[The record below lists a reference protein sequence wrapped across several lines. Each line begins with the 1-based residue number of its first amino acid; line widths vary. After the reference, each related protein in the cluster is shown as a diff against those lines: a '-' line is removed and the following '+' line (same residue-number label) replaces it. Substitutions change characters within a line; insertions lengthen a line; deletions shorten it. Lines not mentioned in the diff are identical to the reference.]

1 MKDAIMESLSIM
13 ARWIGAFAHYRNVAI
28 LAFGNLIAIFGYAM
42 FNPIMS
48 FYLFDYLKMS
58 MLVVGLVTA
67 VFGVVRAL
75 LQPVMGRLSDRIGRK
90 KMIVPSLFSYALVGY
105 LYSTAGTAMEFIGYR
120 ALQGATSS
128 TLWPASDAL
137 VSETVSSK
145 ERARALGTVSMTYQ
159 IGTILAPSVGSVV
172 AGIWGFKEVFYAC
185 ALLALIGAT
194 LSLVFL
200 KEPKRYTIKP
210 SSHEGNNHAVNDI
223 VDKNSTSGI
232 LARQK
237 SSKSVDPIINNRR
250 RLIAFLGL
258 MTFLLLFT
266 FSTVDMIL
274 SIFIMVYYGTT
285 LIDFAIIYGIF
296 SLIGGIAAIIGG
308 TLADKYGKRKL
319 LKIVTISC
327 IVSWLSFAFANTLT
341 LLVLLV
347 CMFVFMATMNG
358 PATLSLLADL
368 TPTERRGA
376 TFGFLGLCNDLGLVA
391 GPIVGGI
398 VFDFLS
404 TSLCLNMLGAMQCV
418 FILNALTSLAA
429 AVVVFYGVKEPKTRY

>member
-13 ARWIGAFAHYRNVAI
+13 ARWIGAFAHHRNVTI

-58 MLVVGLVTA
+58 MFVVGLVTA
-67 VFGVVRAL
+67 VFGIVRAL

-137 VSETVSSK
+137 VSETVPSR
-145 ERARALGTVSMTYQ
+145 ERARALGAVSMTYQ
-159 IGTILAPSVGSVV
+159 IGTILAPSVGAIV

-185 ALLALIGAT
+185 ALLALTGAV

-200 KEPKRYTIKP
+200 REPKRYL
-210 SSHEGNNHAVNDI
+210 N
-223 VDKNSTSGI
+223 
-232 LARQK
+232 K
-237 SSKSVDPIINNRR
+237 SLSDHSLPNGANEIGKRYSKSVGVDGDQHAPPIDPVIRER
-250 RLIAFLGL
+250 KRVIAFLGF
-258 MTFLLLFT
+258 MTFLMLFT

-285 LIDFAIIYGIF
+285 LIDFAIIYGLF
-296 SLIGGIAAIIGG
+296 SLIGGFAAIIGG
-308 TLADKYGKRKL
+308 ALADKYGKRRL
-319 LKIVTISC
+319 LKVVTVSC
-327 IVSWLSFAFANTLT
+327 IISWSSFALANTLA
-341 LLVLLV
+341 LLILLV
-347 CMFVFMATMNG
+347 CIFVFMATMNG
-358 PATLSLLADL
+358 PATLSLLSDL
-368 TPTERRGA
+368 TPAEKRGV

-391 GPIVGGI
+391 GPIAGGI

-404 TSLCLNMLGAMQCV
+404 ASLGLNMLGGMRYI
-418 FILNALTSLAA
+418 FILNALISLAA
-429 AVVVFYGVKEPKTRY
+429 AVVVIYGVKEPKAKY